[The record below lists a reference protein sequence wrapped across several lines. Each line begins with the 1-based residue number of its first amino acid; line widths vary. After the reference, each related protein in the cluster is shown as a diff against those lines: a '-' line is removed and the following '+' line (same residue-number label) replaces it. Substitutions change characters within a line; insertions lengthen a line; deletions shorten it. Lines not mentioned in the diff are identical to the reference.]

1 MLALSAVAM
10 LAIGGGVGLF
20 DHEKRNLTCA
30 SPAKNPSPSKQ
41 DAPVTEDLDSTAR
54 KVLQT

>member
-30 SPAKNPSPSKQ
+30 SLARNFSPSK
-41 DAPVTEDLDSTAR
+41 
-54 KVLQT
+54 